1 LMWGLK
7 VQMPYLLP
15 DENLELN
22 KEDRFPM
29 SIGMKQLLHDYGFDC
44 EPDLKVTRHII
55 NLAGVVREC
64 DRCVRRQD
72 YTLRSA
78 ADHLK
83 RISRIDTKEW
93 DLMKLAT
100 ALKMICYPGEKIPA
114 APLLFPKGIL
124 EKLRKDAP
132 KYESKLSKEPVLSLY
147 NEMYQARCIRSK
159 KLEILR
165 HLLQQKEKV
174 QEVIVQLTKCNES
187 LLAECSKRQNPLTV
201 AQADV
206 IGRYTC
212 ISSHQLHRMN
222 EPGILSMDIHPSK
235 DVVATG
241 GIDTNAVLFDR
252 PSSQILCTLTG
263 HSKKITT
270 LKFVNVNGDE
280 LFITGSADET
290 VRMWCVRDYGN
301 YNCVYTLKD
310 HTAEVAAVAV
320 QESEKCFVSVSKDNT
335 WCLYDILTG
344 TCKSKV
350 SVTSVQDCYRSAS
363 FHPHGPL
370 LGTGMATAVVEF
382 WDMRTKSLLA
392 NLKGHRGPVTAMSF
406 SGNGYLLATAARD
419 GVRLWD
425 IRRLKYLS
433 IISPYDS
440 CAPINAVEFDSS
452 GSYLGIGG
460 SDARVYQADKD
471 KWNIINTLSDLPG
484 TGKVTSLKFGAD
496 AKYIAVGSVDCNLRM
511 FGLLAD
517 EPMDI

>member
-1 LMWGLK
+1 
-7 VQMPYLLP
+7 
-15 DENLELN
+15 
-22 KEDRFPM
+22 
-29 SIGMKQLLHDYGFDC
+29 
-44 EPDLKVTRHII
+44 
-55 NLAGVVREC
+55 
-64 DRCVRRQD
+64 
-72 YTLRSA
+72 
-78 ADHLK
+78 
-83 RISRIDTKEW
+83 
-93 DLMKLAT
+93 
-100 ALKMICYPGEKIPA
+100 
-114 APLLFPKGIL
+114 LLFPKGIL

-280 LFITGSADET
+280 LFITGSADE
-290 VRMWCVRDYGN
+290 
-301 YNCVYTLKD
+301 
-310 HTAEVAAVAV
+310 VAAVAV

-460 SDARVYQADKD
+460 
-471 KWNIINTLSDLPG
+471 I
-484 TGKVTSLKFGAD
+484 
-496 AKYIAVGSVDCNLRM
+496 
-511 FGLLAD
+511 
-517 EPMDI
+517 